1 MIELVLAGML
11 QCQLVHSMIVK
22 EDLHCFYT
30 CTDTTRE
37 YANTLKEYS
46 CPKKLYVDRPALPFK
61 ERERKGN
68 KWTEEDIE
76 KFKEK

>member
-30 CTDTTRE
+30 CADTTKE
-37 YANTLKEYS
+37 YASTLKQFS
-46 CPKKLYVDRPALPFK
+46 CPKKLYEDRPALPFK
-61 ERERKGN
+61 QRDRKGN
-68 KWTEEDIE
+68 KWTEEDFE
-76 KFKEK
+76 KFKD